1 MVSPKTQA
9 LPKKEIDKV
18 EKHVFRVYDTNGDGF
33 IDFVE
38 FMVLFHILSEGSPN
52 EVLSK
57 IFRVFDVNSDGTIN
71 AKEMKRLIKDM
82 YGLIKADD
90 PEAQS
95 QELIAKSAFAEMDE
109 DKDYSVSEVRT
120 KKIANLPTCSSDI
133 FCCPGEDQGDCAGDD
148 FKSRRAPHAV
158 LGLPP

>member
-1 MVSPKTQA
+1 MISPKTQA

-57 IFRVFDVNSDGTIN
+57 IFRVFDVNSDGSITQ
-71 AKEMKRLIKDM
+71 KEMQRLVTDLF
-82 YGLIKADD
+82 GLIQIQHND
-90 PEAQS
+90 QS
-95 QELIAKSAFAEMDE
+95 QAINYLSTSDVTLNIQVSKDHIADKAFAEMDVN
-109 DKDYSVSEVRT
+109 KDGQVS
-120 KKIANLPTCSSDI
+120 KCLKIILVSHRCL
-133 FCCPGEDQGDCAGDD
+133 C
-148 FKSRRAPHAV
+148 K
-158 LGLPP
+158 

>member
-1 MVSPKTQA
+1 MISPKTQA

-57 IFRVFDVNSDGTIN
+57 IFRVFDVNSDGSITQ
-71 AKEMKRLIKDM
+71 KEMQRLVTDLF
-82 YGLIKADD
+82 GLIQIQHND
-90 PEAQS
+90 QS
-95 QELIAKSAFAEMDE
+95 QAINYLSTSDVTLKIQVSKEHIADKAFAEMDVN
-109 DKDYSVSEVRT
+109 KDGQVAKWFKIILVSLRCLC
-120 KKIANLPTCSSDI
+120 K
-133 FCCPGEDQGDCAGDD
+133 
-148 FKSRRAPHAV
+148 
-158 LGLPP
+158 

>member
-1 MVSPKTQA
+1 MISPKTQA

-57 IFRVFDVNSDGTIN
+57 IFRVFDVNSDGSITQ
-71 AKEMKRLIKDM
+71 KEMQRLVTDLF
-82 YGLIKADD
+82 GLIQIQHND
-90 PEAQS
+90 QS
-95 QELIAKSAFAEMDE
+95 QAINYLSDFRRYPKFRSVRSTLLTKPSPKWMSTKTGRLQSGLKSFWC
-109 DKDYSVSEVRT
+109 R
-120 KKIANLPTCSSDI
+120 
-133 FCCPGEDQGDCAGDD
+133 
-148 FKSRRAPHAV
+148 
-158 LGLPP
+158 

>member
-1 MVSPKTQA
+1 MISPKTQA

-57 IFRVFDVNSDGTIN
+57 IFRVFDVNSDGSITQ
-71 AKEMKRLIKDM
+71 KEMQRLVTDLF
-82 YGLIKADD
+82 GLIQIQHND
-90 PEAQS
+90 QS
-95 QELIAKSAFAEMDE
+95 QAINYLSFSDVTFNIQVSKEHIADKAFAEMDVN
-109 DKDYSVSEVRT
+109 KDGQVS
-120 KKIANLPTCSSDI
+120 KCYKIMLVSQRCL
-133 FCCPGEDQGDCAGDD
+133 C
-148 FKSRRAPHAV
+148 K
-158 LGLPP
+158 